1 MTSTFLLYAVV
12 ILYFGVTIYLANQQ
26 QLTQEHGT
34 AVRMLHYIG
43 VFMIFLLGLFSLMV
57 ALADVQVDQLA
68 EQDEML
74 QPLNVGLGAV
84 IASMLLSGLGAAA
97 AYIAIAS
104 TEARQLLAQVIRQR
118 GDYNPQSPVHTT
130 AIVLTLLMT
139 VSQIVLFLLSGG
151 PEAMAESIE
160 AEGVDPGLPV
170 LQAVLQIAAAFLGVG
185 YAIRRDL
192 AQTLARLGLRMPT
205 PEDIRWGFGGGLI
218 LYGIAIVFSVL
229 ISILLPETVDQT
241 SAAESLAA
249 AFATVPLALL
259 LSASA
264 AVGEEIFYRGALQ
277 PVFGNVLVSM
287 FFAVM
292 HTQLLLSPAI
302 VVIFIVSYFLGWLRQ
317 KHSTTAAIIAH
328 FVYNM
333 VQLLLLIAASSVGV
347 EG

>member
-26 QLTQEHGT
+26 QLTQEHGP
-34 AVRMLHYIG
+34 AVRILHYIG

-57 ALADVQVDQLA
+57 ALADVQVGQLA
-68 EQDEML
+68 ESDETL

-84 IASMLLSGLGAAA
+84 IVSMMLSGLGATA
-97 AYIAIAS
+97 AYIAVAS
-104 TEARQLLAQVIRQR
+104 GEARQMLAQVIGQR
-118 GDYNPQSPVHTT
+118 GDFRPESPVHTT
-130 AIVLTLLMT
+130 AIVLTILLT
-139 VSQIVLFLLSGG
+139 VAQIVLFLLSGG

-170 LQAVLQIAAAFLGVG
+170 LQAVLQLGAAFLGVG

-192 AQTLARLGLRMPT
+192 AQTLARLGLRWPT

-218 LYGIAIVFSVL
+218 LYGIAIVVSIM
-229 ISILLPETVDQT
+229 ISLLLPQTVDQ
-241 SAAESLAA
+241 SAAAESLAA
-249 AFATVPLALL
+249 AFATIPLALL
-259 LSASA
+259 LSTSA

-277 PVFGNVLVSM
+277 PVFGNTLTSV

-328 FVYNM
+328 FVYNL
-333 VQLLLLIAASSVGV
+333 VQLLLLMLVSSVEV
-347 EG
+347 VS